1 MIMSALGDSQLLQAY
16 TARRDAEAFAEIVR
30 RHAGMVYG
38 VARRITGSAH
48 DAEDVALACF
58 IELAGK
64 AGSITSSLA
73 GWLHR
78 AATFRARDLVRQS
91 LARRERERNAIER
104 RESDAASWEQIEP
117 LVDESL

>member
-1 MIMSALGDSQLLQAY
+1 MMALGDSQLLQAY

-30 RHAGMVYG
+30 RHAGLVYG

-48 DAEDVALACF
+48 DAEDVAQACF

-78 AATFRARDLVRQS
+78 AATFRARDLVRES
-91 LARRERERNAIER
+91 VARRKREQNAIER
-104 RESDAASWEQIEP
+104 RESDAATWGQIEP
-117 LVDESL
+117 L